1 MRCDSV
7 IGLRRLV
14 TEHNLEVIKTAD
26 WIVDF
31 GTEGS
36 DADGRGHARVDGG
49 RAHKGERLLRPK
61 PSVPQGWRPTG
72 LKSWLREVAR
82 MDGAGT

>member
-1 MRCDSV
+1 M
-7 IGLRRLV
+7 

-61 PSVPQGWRPTG
+61 PSVRQGWRPRSPEWTG
-72 LKSWLREVAR
+72 QSAN
-82 MDGAGT
+82 GTQQTNAMRRRKVSN